1 MTNMC
6 LLLMDRI
13 SAFSPRRCRLLCGR
27 SSCWAAQSRA
37 ERGFVGKGARSVR
50 CRQDFGGG
58 VSLLEDAVQ
67 GLYIAGA
74 LCRQLIG
81 HRALR
86 VCGKGSSP
94 LSDVLG
100 FAFQVLVQ
108 HVAAE
113 G

>member
-1 MTNMC
+1 M
-6 LLLMDRI
+6 
-13 SAFSPRRCRLLCGR
+13 
-27 SSCWAAQSRA
+27 
-37 ERGFVGKGARSVR
+37 GKGARSVR
-50 CRQDFGGG
+50 SRPEFGGG
-58 VSLLEDAVQ
+58 APLLEDAVQ

-81 HRALR
+81 HRALW

-94 LSDVLG
+94 ISDVLG